1 MENEKLPIADLGVK
15 QVPASEA
22 IDGGNQPLAGTATT
36 KPVLNYPRN
45 EELVIQCVINSEAEG
60 YALLRALQIVVN
72 TFGATTCTQLVTKLE
87 NKPQLADTVRKYIPI
102 VLAM

>member
-15 QVPASEA
+15 QVSASEA
-22 IDGGNQPLAGTATT
+22 IDGGNQPLATA

-87 NKPQLADTVRKYIPI
+87 NSPKLADNVRKYIPI

>member
-1 MENEKLPIADLGVK
+1 MENGKEPIADLGVK
-15 QVPASEA
+15 QVPANEA
-22 IDGGNQPLAGTATT
+22 INGGNQPLATA

-45 EELVIQCVINSEAEG
+45 EELIIQCVINSEAEG

-72 TFGATTCTQLVTKLE
+72 TFGAETCTKLVTKLE